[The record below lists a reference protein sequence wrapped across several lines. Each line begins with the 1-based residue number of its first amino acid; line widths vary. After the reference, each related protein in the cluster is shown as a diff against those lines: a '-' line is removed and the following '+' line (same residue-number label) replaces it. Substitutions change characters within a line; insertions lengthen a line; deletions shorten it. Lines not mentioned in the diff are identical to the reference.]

1 MKIIYFFLFFLWYI
15 LSLLPFW
22 ILYRISDLLY
32 FPLYYGIRYRRRVVR
47 KNLVESFP
55 EKDFSEILKIE
66 KNFYHYFCDYFI
78 ETLKLFS
85 ISRNTI
91 SKRMHFEGIELLNE
105 RLKEQNCVVYLGHY
119 CNWEWIVS
127 LPLHTLP
134 GITSAQIYHELE
146 NKAFNGLFLRLRG
159 RFGAVNIKMKQALRQ
174 LLHYNREHKRFVVG
188 FIADQSPNWNSINL
202 WTNFLNHDSAV
213 FTGAERMA
221 RKVEAAVFYLD
232 ITRVKR
238 GYYCANFV
246 EMTNRPSELDEDAL
260 TIDYTNRLE
269 QSIRKNP
276 QYWLWSHNRWKRTH
290 ADYLKRMQIN
300 S

>member
-1 MKIIYFFLFFLWYI
+1 M

-32 FPLYYGIRYRRRVVR
+32 YPLYYCIRYRRKVVR
-47 KNLVESFP
+47 KNLIESFP
-55 EKDFSEILKIE
+55 EKSVQEILKIE
-66 KNFYHYFCDYFI
+66 KDFYRYFCDYI
-78 ETLKLFS
+78 METLKLFS
-85 ISRNTI
+85 MSRGTI
-91 SKRMHFEGIELLNE
+91 AKRMHFEGVELLNE

-119 CNWEWIVS
+119 CNWEWIIS

-134 GITSAQIYHELE
+134 GITSVQIYHELE
-146 NKAFNGLFLRLRG
+146 NKAFNGLFLRLRA
-159 RFGAVNIKMKQALRQ
+159 RFGAVNIQMKQALRQ
-174 LLHYNREHKRFVVG
+174 LLRYNMDQKRFVAG

-238 GYYCANFV
+238 GFYCAKFV
-246 EMTNRPSELDEDAL
+246 EMTNCPGELEDHFL
-260 TIDYTNRLE
+260 TIDYSRRLE
-269 QSIRKNP
+269 QSICRNP
-276 QYWLWSHNRWKRTH
+276 QYWLWTHNRWKRTH
-290 ADYLKRMQIN
+290 AEYLKRMN
-300 S
+300 TTD

>member
-1 MKIIYFFLFFLWYI
+1 M

-32 FPLYYGIRYRRRVVR
+32 FPLYYCIRYRRKVVR

-66 KNFYHYFCDYFI
+66 KDFYRYFCDYFI

-85 ISRNTI
+85 MSRNTI
-91 SKRMHFEGIELLNE
+91 SKRMHFEGADLLNE
-105 RLKEQNCVVYLGHY
+105 RLQKQNCVVYLGHY

-127 LPLHTLP
+127 LPLHTLQ
-134 GITSAQIYHELE
+134 GVTSAQIYHELE

-159 RFGAVNIKMKQALRQ
+159 RFGSVNIKMKQALRQ
-174 LLHYNREHKRFVVG
+174 LLRYNREQKRFVVG

-202 WTNFLNHDSAV
+202 WTDFLNHDSAV

-238 GYYCANFV
+238 GYYSAKFI
-246 EMTNRPSELDEDAL
+246 EMTNQPSALEEDAL
-260 TIDYTNRLE
+260 TVDYTHRLE

-290 ADYLKRMQIN
+290 ADYLKRMHN
-300 S
+300 DS